1 MWTEQMAHTYNTGCR
16 QIADGFIVPP
26 NAVFEISLAV
36 VIYLLASG
44 GGDKKVYWPV
54 SMNM

>member
-1 MWTEQMAHTYNTGCR
+1 MWKEHMAHTYNAGCR

-26 NAVFEISLAV
+26 NTVFEISLAV
-36 VIYLLASG
+36 VIFLLASG
-44 GGDKKVYWPV
+44 GRDKKVYWPV